1 MTGPIEDFKVDN
13 AAASDYPNTKTEDAT
28 NGTIQ
33 SIDNLRRR
41 LSNRQVQFIA
51 IGASVGTGVFVT
63 VGTGLYRGG
72 PASLVLAWVLYTLVI
87 CLVNN
92 CMTEMAVY
100 MPISGSFVRMAG
112 KWVDDAFGF
121 MTGWNFFLYECVL
134 IPFEISAL
142 TTVVRFWRDDIPEA
156 AICGAC
162 CVAYL

>member
-41 LSNRQVQFIA
+41 LSNR
-51 IGASVGTGVFVT
+51 VFVT